1 MITIQSKEYDSA
13 NKQWFVQAVVD
24 LPSGTRRVSHVVSLL
39 SKATEEDLQETIRLM
54 YEPE

>member
-1 MITIQSKEYDSA
+1 MITIHDKEYDSA

-24 LPSGTRRVSHVVSLL
+24 LPSGTRRTSHLVSLL
-39 SKATEEDLQETIRLM
+39 SKATEEELKEAIRLM

>member
-1 MITIQSKEYDSA
+1 MITIQDKEYNSA

-39 SKATEEDLQETIRLM
+39 SKATEEELQEAIRLM